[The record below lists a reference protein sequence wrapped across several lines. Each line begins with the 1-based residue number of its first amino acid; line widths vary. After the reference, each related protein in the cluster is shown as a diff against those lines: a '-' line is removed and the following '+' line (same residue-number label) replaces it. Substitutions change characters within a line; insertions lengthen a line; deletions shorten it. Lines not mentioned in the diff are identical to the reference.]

1 MNLGKCQVRD
11 GVAMVKF
18 IKWLKENVG
27 KEKITEISA
36 SEKLSQLRA
45 EGELAKGDS
54 FETIA
59 GYKEHA
65 AMMHYSASEESDYE
79 LKHKDYF

>member
-27 KEKITEISA
+27 SKITEISA

-45 EGELAKGDS
+45 EGELSKV
-54 FETIA
+54 
-59 GYKEHA
+59 
-65 AMMHYSASEESDYE
+65 
-79 LKHKDYF
+79 